1 MKKAEIFTLP
11 CFFLPLPFVPY
22 PVIRISAQ
30 VRQKL
35 RKATVSVPKK
45 LRQQ

>member
-1 MKKAEIFTLP
+1 MKKAENFTLP

-35 RKATVSVPKK
+35 RKPPFPFPKNFWP
-45 LRQQ
+45 R